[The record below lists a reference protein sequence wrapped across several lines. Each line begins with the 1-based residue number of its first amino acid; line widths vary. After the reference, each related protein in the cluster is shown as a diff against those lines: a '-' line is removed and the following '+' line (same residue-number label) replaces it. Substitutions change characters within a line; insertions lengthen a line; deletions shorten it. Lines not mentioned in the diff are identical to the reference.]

1 MEPARKVHTGGC
13 ACGAVRFEVLGRR
26 MVVADCHCRMCQ
38 RAVGAAF
45 VTWASIRA
53 ERLRILRGGALELSP
68 TPGHPARQVIREL
81 RISLEPASGEVTELV
96 LVEASGDVVT
106 LTLSEHRR

>member
-1 MEPARKVHTGGC
+1 MQGHLLALL
-13 ACGAVRFEVLGRR
+13 GADD
-26 MVVADCHCRMCQ
+26 VVALRH
-38 RAVGAAF
+38 A
-45 VTWASIRA
+45 T
-53 ERLRILRGGALELSP
+53 RLRIVRGGALELCP

-81 RISLEPASGEVTELV
+81 LISLDPASGEVTELV